1 MVLAHPAFS
10 STRAGTVQQSWEL
23 KSSCLSTVLPP
34 QPPAPT
40 LLLRGYYCS
49 VAQACLSLLVCL
61 VRGMYHHASLTQ
73 LLVLTRVNQLTKLLE
88 SAISVACA
96 QELQQLE
103 TESAAVGVLLM
114 KAQAQ

>member
-1 MVLAHPAFS
+1 
-10 STRAGTVQQSWEL
+10 
-23 KSSCLSTVLPP
+23 
-34 QPPAPT
+34 
-40 LLLRGYYCS
+40 
-49 VAQACLSLLVCL
+49 
-61 VRGMYHHASLTQ
+61 MYHHASLTQ